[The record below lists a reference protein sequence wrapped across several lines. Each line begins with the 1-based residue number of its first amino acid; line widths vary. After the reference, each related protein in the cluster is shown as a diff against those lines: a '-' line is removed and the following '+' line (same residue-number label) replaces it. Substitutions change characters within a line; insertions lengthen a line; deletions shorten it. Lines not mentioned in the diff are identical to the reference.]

1 MTGWAASL
9 ARERVWSPDQEIVER
24 GDVTRLSFWSTSEPE
39 VVALVLS
46 FGDNA
51 RVLEPPAV
59 VDMVTGEHAGA
70 LGLYGVGED

>member
-1 MTGWAASL
+1 
-9 ARERVWSPDQEIVER
+9 
-24 GDVTRLSFWSTSEPE
+24 VTRLSFWSTSEPE